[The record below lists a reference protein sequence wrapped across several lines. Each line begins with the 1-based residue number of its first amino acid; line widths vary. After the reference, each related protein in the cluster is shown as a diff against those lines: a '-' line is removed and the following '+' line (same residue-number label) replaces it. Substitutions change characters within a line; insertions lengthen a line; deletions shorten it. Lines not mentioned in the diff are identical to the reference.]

1 MKSQKSPTKITG
13 SGLNTRFG
21 VEDSTRRMRK
31 VAEEELLRPLQVNEQ
46 NLFDYFDENINS
58 YHEI

>member
-13 SGLNTRFG
+13 NEINKRFG

-31 VAEEELLRPLQVNEQ
+31 VAEEELLRPLQVHGNDFTLMLKFIQ
-46 NLFDYFDENINS
+46 NRF
-58 YHEI
+58 HEI